1 MKKFSFF
8 TILITLIMGG
18 VFILSSSC
26 NKPKPCKGI
35 ITVLDTTGAVAE
47 AGVVVKLYATVTTST
62 GGTATGDLEAEGI
75 TDGSGKVEFTLKLP
89 AIMDIQAKKPNCT
102 IVAPHY
108 GTSGNYIAGSYCEG
122 KGILKFEEGKT
133 NEKIIY
139 LKY

>member
-8 TILITLIMGG
+8 TILIMLIMGG
-18 VFILSSSC
+18 VFIFSSSC

-35 ITVLDTTGAVAE
+35 ITVLDTTGAIAE
-47 AGVVVKLYATVTTST
+47 AGVTVKLYASVTTSS
-62 GGTATGDLEAEGI
+62 GTPVLGDLKAEGV

-89 AIMDIQAKKPNCT
+89 AIMDITAKKSNCT
-102 IVAPHY
+102 VTPPHLN
-108 GTSGNYIAGSYCEG
+108 GSGAYVAGSYCEG

-133 NEKIIY
+133 NEKVVY